1 MDVKIMAKETIKCKT
16 KYCREST
23 ETSSGIHEPDGWLC
37 DKCWKEKCREE

>member
-1 MDVKIMAKETIKCKT
+1 MVKDVIKCKT

-37 DKCWKEKCREE
+37 NICWHNKCQEVKE